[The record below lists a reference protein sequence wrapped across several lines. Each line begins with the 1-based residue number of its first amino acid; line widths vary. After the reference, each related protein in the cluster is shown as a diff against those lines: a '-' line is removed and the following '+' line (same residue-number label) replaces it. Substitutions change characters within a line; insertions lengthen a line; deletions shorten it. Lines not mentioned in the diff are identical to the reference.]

1 MLENIPPAFRAGR
14 EESKVVGSVC
24 RETFGI
30 YGMEEA
36 IAYLGATEGQ
46 VKHTMDR
53 QAANVLAVENECL
66 REENAALRRA
76 ERRDLAQIEGALDRD
91 DTLAAAMRRLRE
103 ENERLRAELAE
114 REKPCECGQGL
125 RWFDAREQRWEILMA
140 DRSENFDEVDMYQ
153 PVGAPCPYCGH
164 RLEVPSDA
172 DAE

>member
-1 MLENIPPAFRAGR
+1 
-14 EESKVVGSVC
+14 
-24 RETFGI
+24 
-30 YGMEEA
+30 
-36 IAYLGATEGQ
+36 
-46 VKHTMDR
+46 MDYVPDR
-53 QAANVLAVENECL
+53 DMIELARL

-91 DTLAAAMRRLRE
+91 DTLAAAMRRVREENERLRADLNATNKSLLGQARVHSE
-103 ENERLRAELAE
+103 AQAKQHKENERLRAELAE

-125 RWFDAREQRWEILMA
+125 RLFDAREQRWEILMA